1 VPAKHEEGE
10 MAILEV
16 GQELATES
24 EAARPTETTRL
35 LCAAA
40 YVEPTL
46 AQEVVEELVEED
58 YRAVAVPPGVDPGPV
73 IKHCLAA
80 LGQKTRRDR
89 LLAAIF
95 AITLLLSL
103 ASIGDRIQFAVVL
116 VLAIVA
122 YVAYGLAR
130 LGQRTW
136 LGPLLGAGFLF
147 AVLSLALAVVFLGG
161 GRFFLLGFLVAWAIV
176 AYDLWRATYEV
187 VTKKLNVRTF
197 DPAEAPPVA
206 DPELERR
213 ADEIVRRNAG
223 NLTVY
228 SGFPPFASSGLDLG
242 GWSFVVD
249 LRKGKEVT
257 GQRREPEPVQTLKL
271 YGGVERG
278 LEELG
283 MSNLTIEDRVFVNG
297 TDIRDD
303 RDLLP
308 SPVAR
313 PSSHVPDA
321 ELRRLMIAPTHRVRH
336 YTCIRVTDW
345 RGQLVLSLYL
355 RFAVAN
361 GRLFCELSAVL
372 LPPLKPEL
380 HRSDGISAE
389 PELRDVVRLA
399 GRSLALTPRLWLRS
413 PSVVLRPLLRQR
425 GRAQLLK
432 HVKRNAFFDYG
443 APITALDRA
452 RSKEYSRYFQKLD
465 KTMYVKVLERTI
477 LDSVVDVLD
486 EHGIDTD
493 ELADRRSMI
502 INNGIMA
509 PSVHAQNIA
518 VGAGAQIFN
527 RITGKPPSGS
537 DSGSGAGGSPR
548 NV

>member
-1 VPAKHEEGE
+1 

-16 GQELATES
+16 GQEFAAKS

-40 YVEPTL
+40 YTEPTF

-80 LGQKTRRDR
+80 LGKKRLRDR
-89 LLAAIF
+89 VLAAN
-95 AITLLLSL
+95 
-103 ASIGDRIQFAVVL
+103 L
-116 VLAIVA
+116 VLAAVLLVAVGSLEVVLQAVWVIVA
-122 YVAYGLAR
+122 YWLFAR
-130 LGQRTW
+130 FGHRRF
-136 LGPLLGAGFLF
+136 LGPLLTVIFVF
-147 AVLSLALAVVFLGG
+147 TVLGLAYFGGIPVVAS
-161 GRFFLLGFLVAWAIV
+161 FLVAWATV
-176 AYDLWRATYEV
+176 AYDLWSATYEV
-187 VTKKLNVRTF
+187 VTKRLNVRTF

-206 DPELERR
+206 DPELKRR
-213 ADEIVRRNAG
+213 ADEIVRRSAG

-228 SGFPPFASSGLDLG
+228 SGFPPFASSGLDVG
-242 GWSFVVD
+242 GWSFVID
-249 LRKGKEVT
+249 LRKGMEVM
-257 GQRREPEPVQTLKL
+257 GQRHEPEPVETLEV
-271 YGGVERG
+271 YAGVEHG

-297 TDIRDD
+297 IDIRDD

-308 SPVAR
+308 SPITR

-361 GRLFCELSAVL
+361 GRLFCELSTVL

-389 PELRDVVRLA
+389 LELRDVVRLA
-399 GRSLALTPRLWLRS
+399 WRSLVLTPVLWFRS
-413 PSVVLRPLLRQR
+413 PSAVLRPLRRQR
-425 GRAQLLK
+425 RRAKLLK
-432 HVKRNAFFDYG
+432 HVKHNAFFDYG
-443 APITALDRA
+443 SPETALDRA
-452 RSKEYSRYFQKLD
+452 RSSDYTRYFQILD
-465 KTMYVKVLERTI
+465 KQMYVKVLERTI
-477 LDSVVDVLD
+477 LDSIVDVLE
-486 EHGIDTD
+486 EHNVDPGEIVKRRDT
-493 ELADRRSMI
+493 I

-509 PSVHAQNIA
+509 GAFHAEDVA
-518 VGAGAQIFN
+518 VGEGATIVKG
-527 RITGKPPSGS
+527 GKPPSA
-537 DSGSGAGGSPR
+537 DSGSRGNGR